1 MDSGADRIPGNP
13 VLRYFG
19 LENRDKAR
27 AAFLWAMPYLSF
39 MAVVLVGFSLL
50 VQWLWPV
57 PVWVHGVAIVLAL
70 VHLFLFLARI
80 RKSAIEGP
88 DPGAPDAG

>member
-1 MDSGADRIPGNP
+1 MDSGTDRAPGNP

-19 LENRDKAR
+19 LESRNKAR
-27 AAFLWAMPYLSF
+27 AAFLWALPYLSF
-39 MAVVLVGFSLL
+39 MAVVLLGLSLL

-57 PVWVHGVAIVLAL
+57 PVWAHGVAIVLAL

-80 RKSAIEGP
+80 RKSALRGA
-88 DPGAPDAG
+88 DPGTPDAG